1 LSFDQGA
8 IPHILKNTNDEFFSK
23 IVKLLK
29 ETADICYYEIKEI
42 KCITC
47 PYKPEG
53 SFFMMVR
60 EIDNVLSIG

>member
-8 IPHILKNTNDEFFSK
+8 IPHILKNFFSK